1 MTPADLLIDARGV
14 DIRHRSGITAPDE
27 FFYLREENGTET
39 VFFDAREFAIQK
51 SKLESIGSRARIE
64 ALEPYL
70 EAAYA
75 SVKTGSVMQKTLLE
89 ILAKKGITVVR
100 ISPNL
105 SYAWALFLKESG
117 IDISVYDYSSE
128 RLKKS
133 DADIQEMIK
142 MQRITEQAFELVR
155 SILRES
161 TIDGDHLLYNG
172 KTLTSEY
179 VKSEVKKFL
188 MDHECSCP
196 EGIIVASGDQAACP
210 HDEGTGPILANSTIV
225 VDMFPVSDKTGYFA
239 DMTRTFVKGQP
250 SAEALAIFT
259 AVRDVQKEIAD
270 GVQLGDR
277 GEDIYLKTVDA
288 FKVRGYETS
297 AEKGF
302 MHGTGHGLGLA
313 VHEAPN
319 LKKGSTHVLGEGMV
333 FTVEPGLYYPGIGGV
348 RIEDVILFHPDG
360 RKENI
365 NTFDTDFIIS

>member
-1 MTPADLLIDARGV
+1 MTTADLLIDARGV

-27 FFYLREENGTET
+27 FFYLREENGTDT
-39 VFFDAREFAIQK
+39 VFFDAREFAVQK
-51 SKLESIGSRARIE
+51 QKLEAIGSRARIE

-70 EAAYA
+70 ESAYTSTQA
-75 SVKTGSVMQKTLLE
+75 GNVMQKTLLA
-89 ILAKKGITVVR
+89 ILAKKRITAVR
-100 ISPNL
+100 ISPDL
-105 SYAWALFLKESG
+105 SYVWALFLQESG
-117 IDISVYDYSSE
+117 IDISVYDFSLE
-128 RLKKS
+128 RLKKTEEE
-133 DADIQEMIK
+133 IQEMIRI
-142 MQRITEQAFELVR
+142 QRITEKAFELVLT
-155 SILRES
+155 ILRES
-161 TIDGDHLLYNG
+161 TIDGAHLLYQG

-179 VKSEVKKFL
+179 IKSEVKKFL
-188 MDHECSCP
+188 LDHECSCP

-210 HDEGTGPILANSTIV
+210 HDEGSGPVLANSTIV
-225 VDMFPVSDKTGYFA
+225 VDMFPLSDKTGYFA

-250 SAEALAIFT
+250 STEARKIFN

-270 GVQLGDR
+270 GVQCGDR
-277 GEDIYLKTVDA
+277 GEDVYLKTVEA
-288 FKVRGYETS
+288 FKIRGFETS

-319 LKKGSTHVLGEGMV
+319 LKKGSSHILEAGMV
-333 FTVEPGLYYPGIGGV
+333 FTVEPGLYYPSIGGV